1 MEKAFELNKAL
12 FEAVAACNYGLQ
24 NATLTIRDPKS
35 KKTVWT
41 LSI

>member
-12 FEAVAACNYGLQ
+12 FEAVAACNYEEAERL
-24 NATLTIRDPKS
+24 L
-35 KKTVWT
+35 T